1 MNDSQRTRVGPRE
14 QSGERI
20 LLVED
25 DPSLGRTLAERL
37 EKERLTVDWVQTI
50 ADANARLRSGDWD
63 LAILDVKL
71 PDGSGFG
78 LAREIRRSTTIP
90 IMFMTALNSAE
101 NRLEGFEIGA
111 DEYLPK
117 PFHLKEFMIR
127 VRHVLERPRATR
139 TLRVNGLV
147 VDFDAMSVEA
157 AGGRKAFLQVRDCK
171 VLKMLVDAAPRVVD
185 RSEILDQ
192 VWGEDQFPTARAV
205 DNAIVRLR
213 QALNDEDGRVIRSV
227 RGIGYQWAG
236 GEDR

>member
-1 MNDSQRTRVGPRE
+1 MSRV
-14 QSGERI
+14 

-25 DPSLGRTLAERL
+25 DASLGRTLAERL
-37 EKERLTVDWVQTI
+37 EKEHLTVQWVQTI
-50 ADANARLRSGDWD
+50 ADATSQLGVGAWD

-78 LAREIRRSTTIP
+78 LARQIRKSTAIP

-127 VRHVLERPRATR
+127 VRHVLERPKPTC
-139 TLRVNGLV
+139 TLRAHGLV
-147 VDFDAMSVEA
+147 IDLDAMSIE
-157 AGGRKAFLQVRDCK
+157 GPHGDKTFLQVRDSRI
-171 VLKMLVDAAPRVVD
+171 LKLLIDSAPRVVD
-185 RSEILDQ
+185 RSDMLDR
-192 VWGEDQFPTARAV
+192 VWGEDQFPTPRAV

-213 QALNDEDGRVIRSV
+213 QVLKDEDGRLIRSV
-227 RGIGYQWAG
+227 RGVGYQWAG
-236 GEDR
+236 GEDQ